1 MPRAFTCHSYV
12 LVGPAVLPQGATYSI
27 RGWEF
32 ILDWMK
38 MRHVRSLHT
47 TFFFFFF
54 NAGTTVFSISFL
66 KLKTGKLIK
75 ETNPFILNM
84 LYNSGLWDQEM
95 KWKSH
100 LCHQAC
106 SSPWWVLLFTLCC
119 WGFLTSCGFTFK
131 SSNLTTYTC
140 YVISGYLQGCFLIIC
155 RNS

>member
-1 MPRAFTCHSYV
+1 MPQLCSGWSSSPSSRSHLQYQRVRVYFGLNENEACEK
-12 LVGPAVLPQGATYSI
+12 LTYN
-27 RGWEF
+27 
-32 ILDWMK
+32 
-38 MRHVRSLHT
+38 
-47 TFFFFFF
+47 FFLFFF

-106 SSPWWVLLFTLCC
+106 SSPWWVLLFTLYC